1 MQLLIKRVTNL
12 LKIKSLVT
20 LTLTSVFAYL
30 CIIGHVSTDQFLT
43 IFTVVIAFYFG
54 TQASRKEDAPE
65 AAANAAA
72 ETPDVKA

>member
-20 LTLTSVFAYL
+20 LTLTGVFAYL

-54 TQASRKEDAPE
+54 TQATRKEDAPE

-72 ETPDVKA
+72 ENPDVKA